1 MHDNQPG
8 AEESHCVAKSI
19 RAMMFFLGFDV

>member
-1 MHDNQPG
+1 MNNQPG